1 MLILSVLF
9 ITCGVMLRQIAI
21 IQRFYNLKT
30 NKYGPL
36 IADSK
41 ILVLLEEKVQ

>member
-1 MLILSVLF
+1 MWGNVKTNSYNTEILQF
-9 ITCGVMLRQIAI
+9 KNC
-21 IQRFYNLKT
+21 